1 MNTPE
6 ALVFQI
12 LQTLDAFEKM
22 PKMYGVELETQ
33 EFVALNL
40 WGMLESLYRNSI
52 PDEDRVQWRWI
63 RFTRPRYQTG
73 SWFLSTYLG
82 KNYEPEEAHTRLMDE
97 IRAFRKELRMVDT
110 HPTPTSGDQSA
121 AFLAGV
127 NASTEFFRQRAETY
141 ELRLA
146 ALERDKESYPEDI
159 RETLREDMFEAM
171 WDARHTVTSLQG
183 IKPPESM
190 SGPALQALRN
200 REKMYDYQ
208 TGEARRM
215 RDLAQKRSER
225 LDSENKLM
233 REMLREAY
241 HVCIEEHAGGNL
253 SQRIQALLNPKEPT
267 P

>member
-33 EFVALNL
+33 EFVAMNL
-40 WGMLESLYRNSI
+40 WGMLESLYSDDI
-52 PDEDRVQWRWI
+52 PDAERVQRRWH
-63 RFTRPRYQTG
+63 RFTNPRYHTG

-97 IRAFRKELRMVDT
+97 IRAFRSELRLVDT

-127 NASTEFFRQRAETY
+127 AAAAEFFRLRADTY
-141 ELRLA
+141 EQRLA
-146 ALERDKESYPEDI
+146 ALERDKANYPEDI
-159 RETLREDMFEAM
+159 YPVLREDMHEDM
-171 WDARHTVTSLQG
+171 WNDRHTVTMLQE

-190 SGPALQALRN
+190 SGPALQALLN

-208 TGEARRM
+208 TGEARRL
-215 RDLAQKRSER
+215 RDMARARSER
-225 LDSENKLM
+225 LEEENKKI
-233 REMLREAY
+233 RGMLEEAY
-241 HVCIEEHAGGNL
+241 HICIEEHTGGSL
-253 SQRIQALLNPKEPT
+253 SQRIRAILNPKEPT